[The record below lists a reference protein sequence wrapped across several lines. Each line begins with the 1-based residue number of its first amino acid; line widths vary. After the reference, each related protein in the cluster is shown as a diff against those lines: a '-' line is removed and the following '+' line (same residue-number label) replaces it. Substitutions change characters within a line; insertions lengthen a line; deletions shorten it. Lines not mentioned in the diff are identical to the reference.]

1 MKAAITAFRKR
12 LCKVGSAELN
22 FQSTHPRR
30 RPRPHARVLT
40 PSAANTLLL
49 HRCTIRTSP
58 ATSAPDACTTLD
70 STSID
75 SRAATALAPDAPTS
89 AFPPPHSPQQLAHK
103 PAAGNHVHPSVPE
116 LQQCESFAQRQQL
129 CRILFRASPRRRPRL
144 TPLCGQYTPEPPLS
158 HHRSAQ
164 HPPRLRPARSRH
176 STRLLNSELRLLWL
190 PPRRPRAPSR
200 SPHSPPPHPPKP
212 SAGSHARP
220 SAPCP
225 RPKFIGASLSN
236 SISSLAANTGPHAGR
251 ARKHLSG
258 IRRVNERA
266 C

>member
-1 MKAAITAFRKR
+1 MHASSHPLRPTRSCSIAAQFAHHPLRPLPTRVR
-12 LCKVGSAELN
+12 HSTQPLSTQELLLL
-22 FQSTHPRR
+22 SLPTPLHP
-30 RPRPHARVLT
+30 PFRPHIRL
-40 PSAANTLLL
+40 SSS
-49 HRCTIRTSP
+49 RTSRP
-58 ATSAPDACTTLD
+58 LGITYTPLYQNFSSASL
-70 STSID
+70 S
-75 SRAATALAPDAPTS
+75 
-89 AFPPPHSPQQLAHK
+89 
-103 PAAGNHVHPSVPE
+103 NSVYSYVASSLE
-116 LQQCESFAQRQQL
+116 RLGHE
-129 CRILFRASPRRRPRL
+129 ASPRRRPRL

-176 STRLLNSELRLLWL
+176 PTRLLNSELRLLWL

>member
-1 MKAAITAFRKR
+1 MHASSHPLRPTRSCSIAAQFAHHPLRPLPTRVR
-12 LCKVGSAELN
+12 HSTQPLSTQELLLL
-22 FQSTHPRR
+22 SLPTPLHP
-30 RPRPHARVLT
+30 PFRPHIRLSSSRTSRPLGITYTPLYQNFSSASLSHSVSSYVASSLELALAVDHASH
-40 PSAANTLLL
+40 PSAGN
-49 HRCTIRTSP
+49 IR
-58 ATSAPDACTTLD
+58 
-70 STSID
+70 
-75 SRAATALAPDAPTS
+75 
-89 AFPPPHSPQQLAHK
+89 
-103 PAAGNHVHPSVPE
+103 
-116 LQQCESFAQRQQL
+116 
-129 CRILFRASPRRRPRL
+129 
-144 TPLCGQYTPEPPLS
+144 LS